1 VLNRI
6 VSGTPTVISGDLKT
20 NGGLVM
26 INPAGFYIAPDARI
40 DVSFLALS
48 TFNLSNS
55 DFLAG
60 IPNYVSQ
67 GGEGAIVIE
76 GSLSVFGNLSLS
88 APNITMNG
96 PIHVPPGAII
106 LPETPGVII
115 TTGGSGGGGIV
126 SIGQGSG
133 SLSLG
138 GSTILVNNTVNPVGG
153 GGNIS
158 IGQGG
163 SLFLGDGSSGGT
175 ITILSPIPEPSSY
188 ALLLVG
194 LTALFPMVRRRS
206 S

>member
-1 VLNRI
+1 
-6 VSGTPTVISGDLKT
+6 
-20 NGGLVM
+20 
-26 INPAGFYIAPDARI
+26 
-40 DVSFLALS
+40 
-48 TFNLSNS
+48 
-55 DFLAG
+55 
-60 IPNYVSQ
+60 
-67 GGEGAIVIE
+67 
-76 GSLSVFGNLSLS
+76 
-88 APNITMNG
+88 MNG